1 MDRIIRLEGVSK
13 LFGKNE
19 HAVFSS
25 YKSNLDRQKI
35 FEETGNTLALKQVSL
50 EVNRGDIF
58 VIMGLSGCGKST
70 LIRHLNLLIKPTDGR
85 VIIDGLDLSSLS
97 EKEIQNFRRH
107 KISMV
112 FQNFCL
118 LPHKTVIN
126 NVALGL
132 KAQGLPKKDYL
143 NEAERWLALV
153 GLKGYEQSFPSQLSG
168 GMQQRVGL
176 ARALATNPDILLM
189 DEAFS
194 ALDPLIKREMQ
205 DQLLQLQKELKKTIV
220 FITHDLDE
228 ALRLGDQIA
237 ILKAGEVI
245 QIGTPQEILLDPS
258 CEYVKTFVKDVNRY
272 HILTARSLLQRTEP
286 IELSASL
293 SPQKIKKAI
302 ESYPLK
308 TIYFV
313 NQQRE
318 FLGGVDKEFF
328 SASETSSFDHRTL
341 QAQLTV
347 GPSILIDTP
356 LESILPD
363 MFSSPTP
370 LPVLDRKKHFHGVV
384 SEKRVIEALG
394 S

>member
-1 MDRIIRLEGVSK
+1 MDPIISLEGVSK
-13 LFGKNE
+13 IFGKQE
-19 HAVFSS
+19 QAV
-25 YKSNLDRQKI
+25 YERYRSNLDRQEI
-35 FEETGNTLALKQVSL
+35 FDSTQHTLALKHVSFK
-50 EVNRGDIF
+50 VKKGDIF

-70 LIRHLNLLIKPTDGR
+70 LIRHLNLLIQPTAGQ
-85 VIIDGLDLSSLS
+85 VLIDGIDLSTLS
-97 EKEIQNFRRH
+97 NRELQDFRRH

-118 LPHKTVIN
+118 LPHKTILN

-132 KAQGLPKKDYL
+132 KAQGMAKKEYL
-143 NEAERWLALV
+143 SEAGKWIELV
-153 GLKGYEQSFPSQLSG
+153 GLKGYEHSFPNQLSG

-205 DQLLQLQKELKKTIV
+205 DQLLQLQKELKKTII

-237 ILKAGEVI
+237 ILKAGELI
-245 QIGTPQEILLDPS
+245 QVGTPQEILLNPS
-258 CEYVKTFVKDVNRY
+258 CDYVRTFVKDVNRY
-272 HILTARSLLQRTEP
+272 HILTARSLLQQTDP
-286 IELSASL
+286 IELSEGT
-293 SPQKIKKAI
+293 SPQKIKHAV
-302 ESYPLK
+302 ESYPFK

-313 NQQRE
+313 NQNRE
-318 FLGGVDKEFF
+318 FIGGVDKDFF
-328 SASETSSFDHRTL
+328 KGTEESFFDHRSL
-341 QAQLTV
+341 QDKLQL

-363 MFSSPTP
+363 MFHSSSP
-370 LPVLDRKKHFHGVV
+370 LPVLDKKKHFHGVV

-394 S
+394 N

>member
-1 MDRIIRLEGVSK
+1 MDHIIRLEGVSK
-13 LFGKNE
+13 LFGKSE
-19 HAVFSS
+19 QAVFER
-25 YKSNLDRQKI
+25 YKSDLDREEI
-35 FEETGNTLALKQVSL
+35 FSQTQHNLALKQVSL
-50 EVNRGDIF
+50 NINRGEIF

-70 LIRHLNLLIKPTDGR
+70 LIRHINLLIEPTRGR
-85 VIIDGLDLSSLS
+85 VFIDGVDLASLS
-97 EKEIQNFRRH
+97 PKEIQNFRRH

-118 LPHKTVIN
+118 LPHKTVLN

-132 KAQGLPKKDYL
+132 KAQGMPKKDFL
-143 NEAERWLALV
+143 KEANKWLELV
-153 GLKGYEQSFPSQLSG
+153 GLKGYEYSFPNQLSG

-245 QIGTPQEILLDPS
+245 QVGPPQEILLNPS
-258 CEYVKTFVKDVNRY
+258 CDYVRNFVKDVNRY
-272 HILTARSLLQRTEP
+272 HILTAKSLLQQTEP
-286 IELSASL
+286 IELSASF
-293 SPQKIKKAI
+293 SPQKIKQAI

-313 NQQRE
+313 NQERE
-318 FLGGVDKEFF
+318 FLGGVDKDFF
-328 SASETSSFDHRTL
+328 KSSDSISFDHRVLKEKL
-341 QAQLTV
+341 QI

-363 MFSSPTP
+363 MFSNPNP
-370 LPVLDRKKHFHGVV
+370 LPVLDKQKHFHGVV